1 MKTLDIFEYPL
12 YWEMTTNE
20 KIILV
25 HLLEDIKPGISV
37 EIGCKKGGSLQ
48 VISKYSKEVFSLD
61 IDPDVKKLK
70 KDFPNVNFVI
80 GDSKETLPRLLKE
93 LSEEDKFP
101 DFILV
106 DGEHSTEGVRS
117 DINIILES
125 KITKPLTIIMH
136 DSFNPNCRRGM
147 LTANY
152 AGNKNVHFVDIDF
165 LQGTYS
171 VSKAV
176 NGEMWGGFGMIF
188 LKPGTNENELEIK
201 QSLQYSFERTLRLSK
216 HLNNDP
222 VSFSERV
229 KSFFLKRYFIK

>member
-1 MKTLDIFEYPL
+1 MKTLEIFEYPL

-20 KIILV
+20 KLALV
-25 HLLEDIKPGISV
+25 HLLEDIKPTVSI

-48 VISKYSKEVFSLD
+48 VISEYSKEVFSLD
-61 IDPDVKKLK
+61 IDPEVKILE
-70 KDFPNVNFVI
+70 KDFPNVDFVI
-80 GDSKETLPRLLKE
+80 GDSKETLPKLLQK
-93 LSEEDKFP
+93 LSEEDKLP

-117 DINIILES
+117 DINSILES
-125 KITKPLTIIMH
+125 KITKPLTILMH
-136 DSFNPNCRRGM
+136 DSFNPNCRTGM

-152 AGNKNVHFVDIDF
+152 VANKNVHFVDIDF

-176 NGEMWGGFGMIF
+176 NGEMWGGFGLIY
-188 LKPGTNENELEIK
+188 LKPGASDKEPEIN

-216 HLNNDP
+216 HVNNDP